1 MKTSKLFWGV
11 LFLSL
16 GIFSLLSYLGL
27 NIYYDL
33 DSSITVPVL
42 LVILGLV
49 ILFKQNSVKIFFIIL
64 AALISAYALFNI
76 FWDGNECYSETSD
89 EISISENSDYGMQT
103 IEMPAGIKFAD
114 LNVIGAANKIR
125 IKGFNSDELLS
136 KINAEKLSNLN
147 INFTSDSLYGK
158 LRVEPS
164 ESVTHKFHKKYFNDF
179 DLYLNEKPE
188 WNIAFKS
195 GANEASLD
203 LRKLKVKKIKIKTA
217 ASDVDLYIGKKQKL
231 TSIDLKLAAMDIAI
245 HIPKSAGCL
254 INGDFIFVDKN
265 LPGFTKDESG
275 TYTSANFSSS
285 SQKININLHGTI
297 ADFKIIYY

>member
-1 MKTSKLFWGV
+1 MKTSKIFWGV

-16 GIFSLLSYLGL
+16 GIFSLLSYLGI
-27 NIYYDL
+27 NIYYDF
-33 DSSITVPVL
+33 DSSITIPVL

-49 ILFKQNSVKIFFIIL
+49 ILFKQNSIKTFFVIL

-76 FWDGNECYSETSD
+76 FWDGDECYTETSD
-89 EISISENSDYGMQT
+89 EISISENSGQGTQT
-103 IEMPAGIKFAD
+103 IEMPAGIKEAE
-114 LNVIGAANKIR
+114 LSILGAANKI
-125 IKGFNSDELLS
+125 KVSGFLSDEYLA
-136 KINAEKLSNLN
+136 KINAEKLANLN
-147 INFTSDSLYGK
+147 VNFTVDSSSAK

-164 ESVTHKFHKKYFNDF
+164 ESAAHKFHKKYFNDF

-188 WNIAFKS
+188 WNIIFKS
-195 GANEASLD
+195 GANETNLD
-203 LRKLKVKKIKIKTA
+203 LRKLKVKNIKIKTA
-217 ASDVDLYIGKKQKL
+217 ASDVDLYIGKKQNL
-231 TSIDLKLAAMDIAI
+231 TNIDLKLAAMDIVI

-275 TYTSANFSSS
+275 TYTSANFSES

-297 ADFKIIYY
+297 ADFSIEYY

>member
-1 MKTSKLFWGV
+1 MKTSKIFWGV

-16 GIFSLLSYLGL
+16 GIFSLLSYLGI
-27 NIYYDL
+27 NIYYDF
-33 DSSITVPVL
+33 DSSITIPVL

-49 ILFKQNSVKIFFIIL
+49 ILFKQNSIKTFFVIL

-76 FWDGNECYSETSD
+76 FWDGDECYTETSD
-89 EISISENSDYGMQT
+89 EISISENSGQGTQT
-103 IEMPAGIKFAD
+103 IEMPAGIKEAE
-114 LNVIGAANKIR
+114 LSILGAANKI
-125 IKGFNSDELLS
+125 KVSGFLSDEYLA
-136 KINAEKLSNLN
+136 KINAEKLANLN
-147 INFTSDSLYGK
+147 VNFTVDSSSAK

-164 ESVTHKFHKKYFNDF
+164 ESAAHKFHKKYFNDF

-188 WNIAFKS
+188 WNIIFKS
-195 GANEASLD
+195 GANETNLD
-203 LRKLKVKKIKIKTA
+203 LRKLKVKNIKIKTA
-217 ASDVDLYIGKKQKL
+217 ASDVDLYIGKKQNL
-231 TSIDLKLAAMDIAI
+231 TNIDLKLAAMDITI

-275 TYTSANFSSS
+275 TYTSANFSES

-297 ADFKIIYY
+297 ADFSIEYY

>member
-1 MKTSKLFWGV
+1 MKTSKIFWGV

-16 GIFSLLSYLGL
+16 GIFSLLSYLGI
-27 NIYYDL
+27 NIYYDF
-33 DSSITVPVL
+33 DSSITIPVL

-49 ILFKQNSVKIFFIIL
+49 ILFKQNSIKTFFVIL

-76 FWDGNECYSETSD
+76 FWDGDECYTETSD
-89 EISISENSDYGMQT
+89 EISISENSGQGTQT
-103 IEMPAGIKFAD
+103 IEMPAGIKEAE
-114 LNVIGAANKIR
+114 LSILGAANKI
-125 IKGFNSDELLS
+125 KVSAFLSDEYLA
-136 KINAEKLSNLN
+136 KINAEKLANLN
-147 INFTSDSLYGK
+147 VNFTVDSSSAK

-164 ESVTHKFHKKYFNDF
+164 ESAAHKFHKKYFNDF

-188 WNIAFKS
+188 WNIIFKS
-195 GANEASLD
+195 GANETNLD
-203 LRKLKVKKIKIKTA
+203 LRKLKVKNIKIKTA
-217 ASDVDLYIGKKQKL
+217 ASDVDLYIGKKQNL
-231 TSIDLKLAAMDIAI
+231 TNIDLKLAAMDIVI

-275 TYTSANFSSS
+275 TYTSANFSES

-297 ADFKIIYY
+297 ADFSIEYY

>member
-1 MKTSKLFWGV
+1 MKTSKIFWGV

-16 GIFSLLSYLGL
+16 GIFSLLSYLGI
-27 NIYYDL
+27 NIYYDF
-33 DSSITVPVL
+33 DSSITIPVL

-49 ILFKQNSVKIFFIIL
+49 ILFKQNSIKTFFVIL

-76 FWDGNECYSETSD
+76 FWDGDECYTETSD
-89 EISISENSDYGMQT
+89 EISISENSGQGTQT
-103 IEMPAGIKFAD
+103 IEMPAGIKEAE
-114 LNVIGAANKIR
+114 LSILGAANKINVS
-125 IKGFNSDELLS
+125 GFLSDEYLA
-136 KINAEKLSNLN
+136 KINAEKLANLN
-147 INFTSDSLYGK
+147 VNFTVDSSSAK

-164 ESVTHKFHKKYFNDF
+164 ESVAHKFHKKYFNDF

-188 WNIAFKS
+188 WNIIFKS
-195 GANEASLD
+195 GANETNLD
-203 LRKLKVKKIKIKTA
+203 LRKLKVKNIKIKTA
-217 ASDVDLYIGKKQKL
+217 ASDVDLYIGKKQNL
-231 TSIDLKLAAMDIAI
+231 TNIDLKLAAMDITI

-275 TYTSANFSSS
+275 TYTSANFSDS

-297 ADFKIIYY
+297 ADFSIEYY

>member
-1 MKTSKLFWGV
+1 MKTSKIFWGV

-16 GIFSLLSYLGL
+16 GIFSLLSYLGI
-27 NIYYDL
+27 NIYYDF
-33 DSSITVPVL
+33 DSSITIPVL

-49 ILFKQNSVKIFFIIL
+49 ILFKQNSFKTFFVIL

-76 FWDGNECYSETSD
+76 FWDGDECYTETSD
-89 EISISENSDYGMQT
+89 EISISENSGQGMQT
-103 IEMPAGIKFAD
+103 IEMPAGIKEAE
-114 LNVIGAANKIR
+114 LSILGAANKI
-125 IKGFNSDELLS
+125 KVSGFLSDEYLA
-136 KINAEKLSNLN
+136 KINAEKLANLN
-147 INFTSDSLYGK
+147 VNFTVDSSSAK

-164 ESVTHKFHKKYFNDF
+164 ESAAHKFHKKYFNDF

-188 WNIAFKS
+188 WNIIFKS
-195 GANEASLD
+195 GANETNLD
-203 LRKLKVKKIKIKTA
+203 LRKLKVKNIKIKTA
-217 ASDVDLYIGKKQKL
+217 ASDVDLYIGKKQNL
-231 TSIDLKLAAMDIAI
+231 TNIDLKLAAMDIVI

-275 TYTSANFSSS
+275 TYTSANFSES

-297 ADFKIIYY
+297 ADFSIEYY